1 MKWRQPSE
9 CGSSG
14 YRWQTLLRRRRLWLT
29 TFSKSRAARGGQWS
43 LCQPVPEPHQI
54 ERNRYADI
62 LKMGLC
68 LSDVARSPQVTAAH
82 SLRERPFDPC
92 ARSVSLFESRFSL
105 LTPRLLQGAE
115 FSFQLNR
122 QQAAFAFR
130 LRALRTLQ
138 ARLAVAR
145 CELDLNLFA
154 AIASGAFLPT
164 ATCAACGTARHAFRE
179 VVVKI
184 CCGKA

>member
-1 MKWRQPSE
+1 MAPE
-9 CGSSG
+9 EI
-14 YRWQTLLRRRRLWLT
+14 RRKRVAHVKTRHRKDT
-29 TFSKSRAARGGQWS
+29 
-43 LCQPVPEPHQI
+43 
-54 ERNRYADI
+54 DI
-62 LKMGLC
+62 LQMGLC
-68 LSDVARSPQVTAAH
+68 LSDVARVPQVTASH
-82 SLRERPFDPC
+82 PLRERPFDPC
-92 ARSVSLFESRFSL
+92 ARRVSLFESRFRL

-130 LRALRTLQ
+130 LRALRTLR

-154 AIASGAFLPT
+154 ALARGTLLPT
-164 ATCAACGTARHAFRE
+164 ATCAACWTARHAFRE